1 MLNTSIKLTKRRQG
15 LYIKAYGLLTLIL
28 LSTIGTYSYFKWQ
41 EYSELSIGYADNL
54 EAIETLQDEVA
65 NEKAYYVSSKDEFD
79 DLQKTISQG
88 LETVFPTDD
97 EYTKLV
103 RDMDTI
109 EEELATRNNPFEVSN
124 IDFQNVIK
132 DEEAGYSILPFRMSI
147 RSSGYNFTEFLH
159 LIETSGT
166 LNTDV
171 RLMDLSSI
179 RLNFENADVAD
190 SRAQIINFT
199 VQINAYYQ

>member
-1 MLNTSIKLTKRRQG
+1 MSDTSIKLTKRRQR
-15 LYIKAYGLLTLIL
+15 LYMKAYGLLVIILIA
-28 LSTIGTYSYFKWQ
+28 TVGTYSYFKWQ
-41 EYSELSIGYADNL
+41 EYSELKTGYASNL
-54 EAIETLQDEVA
+54 QAVETLQDEVA

-109 EEELATRNNPFEVSN
+109 EEELATRNNPFEVAN
-124 IDFQNVIK
+124 IDFQNVVK
-132 DEEAGYSILPFRMSI
+132 NEDVGYSILPFRMSI
-147 RSSGYNFTEFLH
+147 RSSGYNFTKFLH

-179 RLNFENADVAD
+179 RLNFENADVTD

>member
-1 MLNTSIKLTKRRQG
+1 MSDTSVKLTKRRQR

-28 LSTIGTYSYFKWQ
+28 FATFGTYSYFKWQ
-41 EYSELSIGYADNL
+41 EYSELKTGYAENL
-54 EAIETLQDEVA
+54 QAVEVLQDEVA
-65 NEKAYYVSSKDEFD
+65 NEKAYYVSSKNEFD
-79 DLQKTISQG
+79 DLQKTIAQG

-103 RDMDTI
+103 RDMDAI

-124 IDFQNVIK
+124 IDFQNII
-132 DEEAGYSILPFRMSI
+132 EEEEYSILPLRMSI
-147 RSSGYNFTEFLH
+147 RSSGYNFTKFLH

-166 LNTDV
+166 LNTDI